1 MIGGLTKVDYG
12 MLLSSNKLYA
22 ECSAAVG
29 SVADDRHTHRSTTVS
44 STADGRRTM
53 THSM

>member
-1 MIGGLTKVDYG
+1 

-29 SVADDRHTHRSTTVS
+29 SIADDRHTHRSTTVS